1 MNVLLCKLL
10 SALFISITV
19 SGNNTAD
26 FIPIEEPLEKVEHEI
41 PYSSGDNS
49 GFSMDDYLDTV
60 SSNNT
65 ESMGLS
71 SDQYYELTSDFLDG
85 LSSTTSSNN
94 VVLGEMNDKLSL
106 LASAQAI
113 QSTFTSYQ
121 LSDYFINYFRGY
133 LQNMPSCNYVAWA
146 DRVYSGNTYIVHYY
160 LVYNVKKDLDGNA
173 VVGTYPCLDCYT
185 NNGYYYTSNTTRNL
199 SSMPSMG
206 YGSFKGTS
214 ALIDNSFNYS
224 RFFMILSAVLI
235 AVIFIRR
242 R

>member
-1 MNVLLCKLL
+1 MYVLLCKLL
-10 SALFISITV
+10 YALCFTLTV
-19 SGNNTAD
+19 SGGDTVS
-26 FIPIEEPLEKVEHEI
+26 FVPIEEPLQKVDQEI
-41 PYSSGDNS
+41 PYSSGDNT
-49 GFSMDDYLDTV
+49 GFSMDDYLSTV

-65 ESMGLS
+65 ENMGLS
-71 SDQYYELTSDFLDG
+71 ADQYYELTSDFLDG

-94 VVLGEMNDKLSL
+94 LVLGEMNDKLSL

-133 LQNMPSCNYVAWA
+133 LQNIPSCNYVAWA
-146 DRVYSGNTYIVHYY
+146 DRVYSGNTYVIHYY
-160 LVYNVKKDLDGNA
+160 LVYNVNKDLDGNA
-173 VVGTYPCLDCYT
+173 VAGTYPCLDCYSS
-185 NNGYYYTSNTTRNL
+185 NGYYYTSNTSRYL
-199 SSMPSMG
+199 SSLPSMG

-224 RFFMILSAVLI
+224 RFFVVLSAVMI